1 MSLEDFIER
10 ELENIER
17 DLVKPENWGDDNIRN
32 YLLGWKEA
40 LQEVLVKKVGL
51 LWFMR

>member
-1 MSLEDFIER
+1 MSLENFIER

-40 LQEVLVKKVGL
+40 LQEVQNEMGKRV
-51 LWFMR
+51 